1 MATKIGMPSLGH
13 TMEKGTLLRWFKQE
27 GEYVE
32 KGVPLFEVETD
43 KVTVEVE
50 SPASGV
56 LLKILVGENEER
68 PIGYTL
74 AFLGEQGE
82 TLSEQEL
89 QAVEAENQKLLQKKT
104 AEFSFPMPP
113 APSPVPPRPDQSPS
127 PVDTSRIRI
136 SPVARKL
143 AEEHGIDITRLTG
156 TGPGGRIG
164 KEDIER
170 AIEEKSRAGLTT
182 GPLTVLQTIPLTG
195 IRKRVA
201 ERMRS
206 SWESIP
212 RVTEVMEVD
221 VTALVQYRERM
232 LPQWE
237 QQYGVRVS
245 LNDLLL
251 KGVALTLKQIPRLNA
266 ALHGNEIQL
275 YKEVHIGNAVNLEE
289 GLIVPVLR
297 NVDQKSIGEIAQES
311 KALAEKARAGKLTV
325 EEISGGTFTVT
336 NLGGAGIDLFTP
348 IINPPQC
355 AILGVGRVAKR
366 PVVVEDDI
374 KIRSMVYLCLVFDHR
389 VVDGLPA
396 AQFLSTLGQM
406 LGAPEKL

>member
-89 QAVEAENQKLLQKKT
+89 QTVEAENQKLLQKKT

-113 APSPVPPRPDQSPS
+113 APSPAPPRPAQSPS
-127 PVDTSRIRI
+127 SVDTSRIRI

-143 AEEHGIDITRLTG
+143 AEEHGIDIARLTG

-164 KEDIER
+164 KEDVER
-170 AIEEKSRAGLTT
+170 AIEEKSRVGFTT
-182 GPLTVLQTIPLTG
+182 IPLTVLQTIPLTG

-206 SWESIP
+206 SWESVP
-212 RVTEVMEVD
+212 QVTEVMEVD

-311 KALAEKARAGKLTV
+311 KALAEKARAGKLTI

-406 LGAPEKL
+406 LGTPEKL